1 MNELEQLES
10 YDQLELESS
19 PFNKHDQF
27 ESPFLSLGEC
37 CFKKCCKKFK
47 KKGKKMCKSCPK
59 R

>member
-1 MNELEQLES
+1 MTEIQDQEGWGEDRFVS
-10 YDQLELESS
+10 FKDQLPVNS
-19 PFNKHDQF
+19 FMAQ
-27 ESPFLSLGEC
+27 GEC